1 MKKILFMV
9 IGFMFAVQTAF
20 ASPTLNT
27 MNCNSI
33 NKSDSITL
41 FGKIQNSAITLDI
54 NEMQNTEGEFWPIVY
69 GAAWGIARATIWA
82 AGRYGTRW
90 GFRAV
95 ANSKNH
101 HLLLR
106 NGSHILQTGG
116 KRGVSGFSQNA
127 SHIGWGRA
135 SNANNSRS
143 HLFYNGRWQV
153 R

>member
-20 ASPTLNT
+20 ATPTDGKINF
-27 MNCNSI
+27 NSI
-33 NKSDSITL
+33 NKSDSVVL
-41 FGKIQNSAITLDI
+41 FGTEQNRAVVLNI

-82 AGRYGTRW
+82 AGRYGARW

-95 ANSKNH
+95 RSSRNH
-101 HLLLR
+101 HILLR
-106 NGSHILQTGG
+106 NGNHLLQTGG
-116 KRGVSGFSQNA
+116 RRGVSGFSQNA

-135 SNANNSRS
+135 TRANNSRY
-143 HLFYNGRWQV
+143 HLFYNGRWQI